1 MTYVMSDLHGH
12 LAAYIAMMV
21 KIGFAPRD
29 TVYILGDV
37 IDRGKSG
44 IDLLRSM
51 RETPGVIPFIGNHE
65 SLALPLL
72 KAMRDGAPLE
82 KIKKSK
88 AYAVWEAIGGGPTA
102 EAFNSHG
109 RRIQSEIIEYVES
122 FTVYDEIEVGGKK
135 FHLSHTLPSY
145 DPGRDVHDVTLHEF
159 IWGEPDYEKRY
170 DPDVTFITGHTPTD
184 LIDPASVGKIWR
196 GNGHIAVDCGAS
208 FEGGCLGCLC
218 LDTMEEIY
226 V

>member
-12 LAAYIAMMV
+12 LAAYLAMLV
-21 KIGFAPRD
+21 KICPGPRD

-37 IDRGKSG
+37 IDRGKFG
-44 IDLLRSM
+44 IDILLSM
-51 RETPGVIPFIGNHE
+51 EGTPGIVPVIGNHE
-65 SLALPLL
+65 SLALPIL
-72 KAMRDGAPLE
+72 KAIRDGVPLDRIE
-82 KIKKSK
+82 KTR

-122 FTVYDEIEVGGKK
+122 FTVFDEIEVGGKK
-135 FHLSHTLPSY
+135 FHLSHTLPPY

-159 IWGEPDYEKRY
+159 IWGEPDYDKRY

-184 LIDPASVGKIWR
+184 LIDPASAGKIWR

-208 FEGGCLGCLC
+208 FDCGRLGCLC
-218 LDTMEEIY
+218 LDTMEDVY